1 MHVHVYVPVHVIFD
15 LAHVI
20 CMPMYMYACILQGI
34 PAGGSWGRQGQML
47 GGGTADGGGARQ
59 EGGGGRSG
67 SGKRA
72 RHPGGNGG
80 GKREVCDPQS
90 CNNTNI
96 GVTPNS

>member
-1 MHVHVYVPVHVIFD
+1 
-15 LAHVI
+15 
-20 CMPMYMYACILQGI
+20 MYACILQGNPI
-34 PAGGSWGRQGQML
+34 GGSWGRQGQMF
-47 GGGTADGGGARQ
+47 GGGTADGSSGGGAKQ
-59 EGGGGRSG
+59 EGGGCRSG

-72 RHPGGNGG
+72 RGNGAGKRKSENGG